1 MIMGNVK
8 KVGVVGA
15 GMMGSEIALCFA
27 TSGISVV
34 IHEIS
39 LDLAQRAKER
49 LGGVL
54 DKSIKKGKMTED
66 EKVRSL
72 DRIGLTE
79 SFEGFDDVD
88 VVVEAVFEDFN
99 TKKDVLSRLDTICK
113 PECIFAT
120 NTSSLPITLLATSVS
135 SQRIGKFLGAHFFS
149 PAFIMKL
156 VEVIPALDTDEIA
169 VEYMMDCCRTIGKEP
184 VRVKD
189 VAGFA
194 VNRLLH
200 AMWVE
205 ACRLLE
211 EGVASPEDIDTAC
224 KYGLGHPIGPFA
236 LMDLT
241 SNDLNLKVQQILFD
255 AYGERFRPR
264 PVLKQLVD
272 AKHFGRKTGRGWHS
286 YTK

>member
-1 MIMGNVK
+1 MGNVK

-272 AKHFGRKTGRGWHS
+272 AKYFGRKTGRGWHS

>member
-1 MIMGNVK
+1 MGNIK
-8 KVGVVGA
+8 KVGVAGA

-27 TSGISVV
+27 ASGINVV

-54 DKSIKKGKMTED
+54 DKSIKKGKMTE
-66 EKVRSL
+66 EETIASL
-72 DRIGLTE
+72 DRISLTDK
-79 SFEGFDDVD
+79 FEGFEDADL
-88 VVVEAVFEDFN
+88 VVEAVFEDFN
-99 TKKDVLSRLDTICK
+99 TKKEVFSRLDTLCK
-113 PECIFAT
+113 PECVFAT
-120 NTSSLPITLLATSVS
+120 NTSSLPITLLATSVGP
-135 SQRIGKFLGAHFFS
+135 QRIGKFLGAHFFS
-149 PAFIMKL
+149 PAFVMKL
-156 VEVIPALDTDEIA
+156 VEVIPALDTDESA
-169 VEYMMDCCRTIGKEP
+169 VEFMMECCRTIGKEP

-224 KYGLGHPIGPFA
+224 RYGLGHPVGPFA

-264 PVLKQLVD
+264 PILKQLVD
-272 AKHFGRKTGRGWHS
+272 AKHLGRKTGRGW
-286 YTK
+286 YTYNK

>member
-1 MIMGNVK
+1 MSNVK
-8 KVGVVGA
+8 RVGVVGA
-15 GMMGSEIALCFA
+15 GMMGAEIALCFA

-49 LGGVL
+49 LSGVL
-54 DKSIKKGKMTED
+54 DKSIKKGKMTEE
-66 EKVRSL
+66 EKAQSL
-72 DRIGLTE
+72 GRIGLTD

-99 TKKDVLSRLDTICK
+99 TKKEVLSRLDTLCK
-113 PECIFAT
+113 PECVFAT
-120 NTSSLPITLLATSVS
+120 NTSSLPITLLATSVGP
-135 SQRIGKFLGAHFFS
+135 QRTGKFLGAHFFS
-149 PAFIMKL
+149 PAFVMKL
-156 VEVIPALDTDEIA
+156 VEVIPALDTEESA
-169 VEYMMDCCRTIGKEP
+169 VEYMMECCRMIGKEP

-224 KYGLGHPIGPFA
+224 RYGLGHPIGPFA

-264 PVLKQLVD
+264 LVLKQLVD
-272 AKHFGRKTGRGWHS
+272 AKHLGRKTGRGWHN
-286 YTK
+286 YNK

>member
-1 MIMGNVK
+1 MGNVK
-8 KVGVVGA
+8 KVGVAGA

>member
-1 MIMGNVK
+1 MGNVK

-27 TSGISVV
+27 ASGISVAM
-34 IHEIS
+34 HEVS
-39 LDLAQRAKER
+39 LDLAIKAKER
-49 LGGVL
+49 LGGIL
-54 DKSIKKGKMTED
+54 DKSIKKGKVTEE
-66 EKVRSL
+66 EKEQSL
-72 DRIGLTE
+72 NRIGVTDD
-79 SFEGFDDVD
+79 FAGFDDVD
-88 VVVEAVFEDFN
+88 VVLEAVFEDFK
-99 TKKDVLSRLDTICK
+99 TKKDVFSRLDKICK

-120 NTSSLPITLLATSVS
+120 NTSSMPITLLATSVGS
-135 SQRIGKFLGAHFFS
+135 ERIGKFLGAHFFS

-156 VEVIPALDTDEIA
+156 VEIIPALDTEEASVAI
-169 VEYMMDCCRTIGKEP
+169 VMDCCRSIGKTP

-211 EGVASPEDIDTAC
+211 EGVATPEDIDMAC
-224 KYGLGHPIGPFA
+224 KFGLGHPIGPFS

-241 SNDLNLKVQQILFD
+241 SNDLNLRVQQILFD

-272 AKHFGRKTGRGWHS
+272 ANHLGRKTGRGWHN
-286 YTK
+286 YNK